1 MTSEF
6 RQQCL
11 EISQK
16 VSPERAIEIAYLQG
30 KWDALKEA
38 FGLVTDRCACNPH
51 ELKSSEA
58 TCSLDS

>member
-6 RQQCL
+6 LDQCL
-11 EISQK
+11 EISQQ

-38 FGLVTDRCACNPH
+38 FGLVTDH
-51 ELKSSEA
+51 TEV
-58 TCSLDS
+58 TCSQAH